1 MKILLTGVN
10 GQVGF
15 YINKKLSSFY
25 EVFGVTREIFDL
37 TNIDQMEKVI
47 DDVKPDLIINPAA
60 YTNVDQA
67 EKEPELVFK
76 TNLEGPKFLALKS
89 KKLGIPLIQ
98 FSTDYIFDGSKVGAY
113 IETDKAMPK
122 SVYGK
127 SKHGAEIS
135 IQEHNLKHIII
146 RTSWVYSLRGKN
158 FLTTI
163 LDMAKKK
170 SGFSIVSDQI
180 GAPTSAIF
188 IANSIFEIVKKIEQI
203 EKNNLY
209 GIYNLTCLGKASWVE
224 FAKEIILNTN
234 ELGIELKC
242 AANNIK
248 PIQTTDFPTLAM
260 RPLNSILNNEKL
272 LKTFE
277 IKCPEWQNELKII
290 IGNKCEY
297 KNGY

>member
-47 DDVKPDLIINPAA
+47 DDVKPDSIINPAA

-127 SKHGAEIS
+127 SKYGAEIS

-209 GIYNLTCLGKASWVE
+209 GIYNLTCLGKASWFE

-242 AANNIK
+242 AASNIK